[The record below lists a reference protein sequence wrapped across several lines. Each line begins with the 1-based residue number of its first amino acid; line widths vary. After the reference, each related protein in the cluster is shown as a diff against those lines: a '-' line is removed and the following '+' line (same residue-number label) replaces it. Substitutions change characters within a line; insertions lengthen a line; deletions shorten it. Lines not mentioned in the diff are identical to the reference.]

1 MSGTKVKTKESQ
13 AQLIARMEKENAELK
28 AQLAEKDR
36 KLAEAEKGKGKPATA
51 LEKIRDFQSPRATA
65 TAEAVIFNP
74 LRKTAEIEKELTDQ
88 GYKPRSGYVACVRAT
103 IAVLLREDF
112 LDSTVV
118 NHYSGQ

>member
-1 MSGTKVKTKESQ
+1 MGAKTKVNKESIEQ
-13 AQLIARMEKENAELK
+13 RLERMEKENQELK
-28 AQLAEKDR
+28 AQLAEKDQ
-36 KLAEAEKGKGKPATA
+36 KLAEAEKKGKPETA
-51 LEKIRDFQSPRATA
+51 LERIRGFQSARATA